1 VSRGEYVSVRV
12 CERVAVLV
20 LVLVLVL
27 VWFETVVVV
36 MD

>member
-20 LVLVLVL
+20 LVLVLV
-27 VWFETVVVV
+27 WFETVVVV

>member
-20 LVLVLVL
+20 LVLV
-27 VWFETVVVV
+27 WFETVVVV